1 MLARVNRKERVRR
14 EMVGF
19 DMINAPVIRSS
30 LSRLLSFYAL
40 SYFMLCF
47 VGVRGSLQAA
57 EWVEHRAFGPFVC
70 RADFSL
76 RGREKVFADLADI
89 QRDLYQRL
97 GIPPGSEQIEI
108 YLFRTRSDYNHYIQ
122 HWYPDIP
129 SRRALF
135 IKNNGRSKVLVYH
148 SDELDT
154 DLRHECTHALLH
166 ASLPMVPLWLDEG
179 LAEYYEVPPSQRIMQ
194 NPHRS
199 ATVWSYRFWQRQTM
213 NELENKQQLAEM
225 GRNEYRH
232 AWAWVHFMLHG
243 PPEARQELANYL
255 ADIREG
261 TPPGSLSA
269 RLSAAVPNPDAAIVT
284 HFKTFWR

>member
-1 MLARVNRKERVRR
+1 
-14 EMVGF
+14 MVGF
-19 DMINAPVIRSS
+19 EMINTPMVKSSRSRLRS
-30 LSRLLSFYAL
+30 LSAWSFFLFCFAGLSG
-40 SYFMLCF
+40 S
-47 VGVRGSLQAA
+47 VRAT

-76 RGREKVFADLADI
+76 RGREKVFTDLADI

-97 GIPPGSEQIEI
+97 GIPPGREQIEI
-108 YLFRTRSDYNHYIQ
+108 YLFRSRSDYNRYLQ
-122 HWYPDIP
+122 HWYPDVP

-179 LAEYYEVPPSQRIMQ
+179 LAEYYEVPPSQRILQ
-194 NPHRS
+194 NPHRN
-199 ATVWSYRFWQRQTM
+199 ATVWSYRLWQRQTM

-261 TPPGSLSA
+261 TPPGSLST

>member
-1 MLARVNRKERVRR
+1 MRERMHRAQKKMRTVCSIQTWLCA
-14 EMVGF
+14 MWVVGCLW
-19 DMINAPVIRSS
+19 ILVTA
-30 LSRLLSFYAL
+30 
-40 SYFMLCF
+40 
-47 VGVRGSLQAA
+47 GHAA
-57 EWVEHRAFGPFVC
+57 EWVDHRAFGPFVC
-70 RADFSL
+70 RSDFSL
-76 RGREKVFADLADI
+76 RGHESVFNDLAEI

-97 GIPPGSEQIEI
+97 GIPPGREQIEI
-108 YLFRTRSDYNHYIQ
+108 YLFRTRSDYNRYLQ

-135 IKNNGRSKVLVYH
+135 IKNNGRAKVLVYLSEDLH
-148 SDELDT
+148 T

-179 LAEYYEVPPSQRIMQ
+179 IAEYYEVPPSQRIFQ
-194 NPHRS
+194 NPHRNG
-199 ATVWSYRFWQRQTM
+199 TVWSYRLWQRQTM
-213 NELENKQQLAEM
+213 EELETKQQLAQM

-243 PPEARQELANYL
+243 PPAARQELANYL

-261 TPPGSLSA
+261 TPPGSLSV
-269 RLSAAVPNPDAAIVT
+269 RLSSAIPNPDAAIVT

>member
-1 MLARVNRKERVRR
+1 MRNQIFQISKRRIQQVLIFLLLACLLAS
-14 EMVGF
+14 GGS
-19 DMINAPVIRSS
+19 RSW
-30 LSRLLSFYAL
+30 A
-40 SYFMLCF
+40 
-47 VGVRGSLQAA
+47 QN
-57 EWVEHRAFGPFVC
+57 WVDHRAFGPFVC

-76 RGREKVFADLADI
+76 RGHEKVFGDLADI

-97 GIPPGSEQIEI
+97 GIPPGQEQIEI
-108 YLFRTRSDYNHYIQ
+108 YLFRGRSAYNRYLQ
-122 HWYPDIP
+122 HWYPDVP

-135 IKNNGRSKVLVYH
+135 IKNNGPGKVLVYL

-179 LAEYYEVPPSQRIMQ
+179 LAEYYEVPPAQRILQ

-199 ATVWSYRFWQRQTM
+199 ATVWSYRLWQRQTM
-213 NELENKQQLAEM
+213 EELETKQQLVEM

-243 PPEARQELANYL
+243 PPAARQELANFL
-255 ADIREG
+255 TDIREG
-261 TPPGSLSA
+261 TPPGNLSS
-269 RLSAAVPNPDAAIVT
+269 RITTAVPDPDRAIVA
-284 HFKTFWR
+284 HFRTFWK